1 MALTE
6 SKLRQ
11 IIKEEAKRMMEM
23 DRTPR
28 GMAAPRGEP
37 RDTDT
42 TRGMAHGRGDGGRMQ
57 TMGGR
62 DEDFGDDDDFGGGDE
77 FAQKFMKG
85 DRVMVGD
92 QEATVL
98 GVSEVDS
105 AVKIELDSGTVMTID
120 GDYIEHA

>member
-28 GMAAPRGEP
+28 GMAGPRGP

-42 TRGMAHGRGDGGRMQ
+42 TRGMAYGRGDGGRRQ

-62 DEDFGDDDDFGGGDE
+62 DEEEYGDMGDE

-98 GVSEVDS
+98 SASEVDS
-105 AVKIELDSGTVMTID
+105 AVEIELDGGTVMTID

>member
-1 MALTE
+1 MALKE
-6 SKLRQ
+6 SRLRQ
-11 IIKEEAKRMMEM
+11 IIKEEAKRMMESPM
-23 DRTPR
+23 ERTPR

-42 TRGMAHGRGDGGRMQ
+42 TRGMAHGRGDGGRRQ
-57 TMGGR
+57 TMGGG
-62 DEDFGDDDDFGGGDE
+62 DEYDDFGGGDE

-98 GVSEVDS
+98 SASEVDS
-105 AVKIELDSGTVMTID
+105 AVRIELDGGTVMTID

>member
-28 GMAAPRGEP
+28 GMATPRGEP
-37 RDTDT
+37 RDMDT
-42 TRGMAHGRGDGGRMQ
+42 TRGMAHGRGDGGRHQ
-57 TMGGR
+57 TMGGG
-62 DEDFGDDDDFGGGDE
+62 DEYDDFGGGDE
-77 FAQKFMKG
+77 FSQKFMKG

-98 GVSEVDS
+98 SASEVDS
-105 AVKIELDSGTVMTID
+105 AVRIKLENGTVMTID
-120 GDYIEHA
+120 GDYIERA

>member
-28 GMAAPRGEP
+28 GMAGPRGP
-37 RDTDT
+37 RDMDPN
-42 TRGMAHGRGDGGRMQ
+42 RDMAYGRGDSGRRQ
-57 TMGGR
+57 TMGGG
-62 DEDFGDDDDFGGGDE
+62 DEYDDFGGGDE
-77 FAQKFMKG
+77 FTQKWSKG

-98 GVSEVDS
+98 SASEVDS
-105 AVKIELDSGTVMTID
+105 AVKIELENGTVMTID

>member
-28 GMAAPRGEP
+28 GMATPRGEP
-37 RDTDT
+37 RDMDT
-42 TRGMAHGRGDGGRMQ
+42 TRGMAHGRGDSGRRQ
-57 TMGGR
+57 TMGGG
-62 DEDFGDDDDFGGGDE
+62 DEYDDFGGGDE
-77 FAQKFMKG
+77 FTQKWSKG

-98 GVSEVDS
+98 SASEVDS
-105 AVKIELDSGTVMTID
+105 AVKIELENGTVMTID

>member
-6 SKLRQ
+6 SRLRQ
-11 IIKEEAKRMMEM
+11 IIKEEAKSMMEM
-23 DRTPR
+23 ERTPR
-28 GMAAPRGEP
+28 GMAGPRGP

-42 TRGMAHGRGDGGRMQ
+42 TRGMAHGRGDGGRRQ
-57 TMGGR
+57 TMGGG
-62 DEDFGDDDDFGGGDE
+62 DEYDDFGGGDE

-98 GVSEVDS
+98 YASEVDS
-105 AVKIELDSGTVMTID
+105 AVRIELDDGTVTTFD
-120 GDYIEHA
+120 GDYLEHA